1 VAWPMNRLLLL
12 ASGGTPGGG
21 GEEEGAYREDSLKV
35 AKCTFGTDIRKFGRL
50 GFVDARESIDAR
62 SSPSSGDYVLQK
74 SFSKDLG

>member
-1 VAWPMNRLLLL
+1 MNRLLLL

-50 GFVDARESIDAR
+50 GFVDARESIDASLILVGR
-62 SSPSSGDYVLQK
+62 LRAAKILQ
-74 SFSKDLG
+74 